1 MLATRDWRKPAAT
14 LSTPKKKKEWKPVFI
29 EALREHG
36 VVSYSARIA
45 GIDRSGVY
53 KARKSDAEFAQAWD
67 EALEEGVEELERA
80 AIRRAKRKSDTLLI
94 FLLKCRKPGVYG
106 DKQRIELAGSEEPL
120 TIRVEYSD
128 DYTPPAASGSEG
140 GYRQR
145 RTKQR
150 VSERAKVGKDSSSS

>member
-1 MLATRDWRKPAAT
+1 MLATRDWRKSTFA
-14 LSTPKKKKEWKPVFI
+14 TPKGRRVWKPVFI
-29 EALREHG
+29 AALREHG

-45 GIDRSGVY
+45 NIDRSAAYV
-53 KARKSDAEFAQAWD
+53 ARKKDAAFAEAWD

-80 AIRRAKRKSDTLLI
+80 AIARAKKKSDTLLI

-106 DKQRIELAGSEEPL
+106 DKQRIELAGSDKSL

-128 DYTPPAASGSEG
+128 DYTPPAASGAEG

-150 VSERAKVGKDSSSS
+150 ISEREKVGEDSSSS